1 MPRILQINTCI
12 TQSTGRITQQIGER
26 AIDNGWESFIAFP
39 AREPMTKSRSH
50 LIHIGNKADQ
60 YFHALMTRIF
70 DCCGFLSRC
79 ATKRLIKQ
87 IEEIKPDVIQLHNIH
102 GYYINIPVLFEF
114 LKRSRIPVVWTL
126 HDCWAFTGH
135 CVHYTCVNCMKWK
148 NGCFDCGRK
157 QSYPNSY
164 LFDRSKQNY
173 NAKKKAYANM
183 PNLTIVP
190 VSFWL
195 GRVTSQ
201 SILGQYPIHVIQNG
215 IDVNV
220 FRPRP
225 DTIVNVRKRYG
236 LEGKYVVLGVATGW
250 SEEVGMSTFFY
261 LRKHLANNFAIVMV
275 GCTPDILE
283 KLPQDI
289 VGIAR
294 TNNVEELAEL
304 YSAADIL
311 FNGSYQET
319 FGLVTAE
326 ALSCGTPVIVYN
338 ATACSEIVTNATGYI
353 AEPRSKEQVL
363 EYILTDSNFS
373 MEYRQAR
380 SCKCRQYAIEH
391 FDRDKKFQ
399 EYVNLY
405 NSLI

>member
-1 MPRILQINTCI
+1 
-12 TQSTGRITQQIGER
+12 
-26 AIDNGWESFIAFP
+26 
-39 AREPMTKSRSH
+39 
-50 LIHIGNKADQ
+50 
-60 YFHALMTRIF
+60 
-70 DCCGFLSRC
+70 
-79 ATKRLIKQ
+79 
-87 IEEIKPDVIQLHNIH
+87 
-102 GYYINIPVLFEF
+102 
-114 LKRSRIPVVWTL
+114 
-126 HDCWAFTGH
+126 
-135 CVHYTCVNCMKWK
+135 
-148 NGCFDCGRK
+148 
-157 QSYPNSY
+157 
-164 LFDRSKQNY
+164 
-173 NAKKKAYANM
+173 
-183 PNLTIVP
+183 
-190 VSFWL
+190 
-195 GRVTSQ
+195 
-201 SILGQYPIHVIQNG
+201 
-215 IDVNV
+215 
-220 FRPRP
+220 
-225 DTIVNVRKRYG
+225 
-236 LEGKYVVLGVATGW
+236 
-250 SEEVGMSTFFY
+250 
-261 LRKHLANNFAIVMV
+261 MV

-353 AEPRSKEQVL
+353 AEPRNKEQVL
-363 EYILTDSNFS
+363 EYILTDSKFS

-391 FDRDKKFQ
+391 FDRDKKYQ